1 MTSAQNNGSSLLDGW
16 MSGWDTFWDTSN
28 YWLCSAYSDPD
39 DMQYN
44 KQWAD
49 SLENEWVVRVGP
61 RSSGIPNI
69 LVDYC
74 LVGAAADNEGRCGLH
89 HSMHIMIVVC
99 VCTAVE
105 FMLILWTARHFR
117 KGEKKRCKRI
127 LVTMGNAISDFLEEP
142 DVHINNTRKRCG
154 YRLSVVEWVECYV
167 SWFKAASLRLWALLI
182 VV

>member
-1 MTSAQNNGSSLLDGW
+1 

-39 DMQYN
+39 DMQCN

-49 SLENEWVVRVGP
+49 SLGNEWVVRVGP

-74 LVGAAADNEGRCGLH
+74 LVGDATNNEGRCRLH

-99 VCTAVE
+99 VCTVVE

-117 KGEKKRCKRI
+117 KGGKKRRERA
-127 LVTMGNAISDFLEEP
+127 LVTMGDAISDFLEEP

-154 YRLSVVEWVECYV
+154 YRLSVVEWVECSV
-167 SWFKAASLRLWALLI
+167 SSFKAASLHLWALLI